1 MGYLTI
7 SKIRL
12 FSAERDRSMFMYDKF
27 DSKGKEVVI
36 ACFKVLSWHCLDEMR
51 KTIKLLNQES

>member
-36 ACFKVLSWHCLDEMR
+36 ACFKVLS
-51 KTIKLLNQES
+51 